1 MILNKSK
8 KFEEILKSNKGL
20 HLTCYL
26 SKITSSGKVVDQLKQ
41 QLEDA
46 AELLK
51 PILNEKQIQ
60 RFLKPLQ
67 AMVRNPSLF
76 DKLGSHIGIYRT
88 SKSFRI
94 LSVPIEVEPGS
105 VVATSF
111 HVKPLLQWLQSDPN
125 FLLVGLANGVAHV
138 GYGDQT
144 QFRLLEP
151 IDIVNLNEK
160 IQELTK
166 FDQPLMFLAGHDGE
180 IKNLRET
187 LHYPNIYTS
196 KTYSFFTPK
205 HADAIVMS
213 IRLEL
218 RQRIAQK
225 MQSALAEFEVADSLN
240 LTRKN
245 IFQISKLAVIGRVK
259 KLIVAGDLKI
269 FGKIDK
275 LTGGLALHPF
285 ELDHEDDDILDDL
298 AQTVLEN
305 GGEVVVVD
313 HEHMPNKRV
322 ALAIVHENQFS
333 YQTQTINF

>member
-1 MILNKSK
+1 VILNKSK

-26 SKITSSGKVVDQLKQ
+26 SKTTSSGTVVDQLKQ
-41 QLEDA
+41 QLEDV

-67 AMVRNPSLF
+67 ALVRNPGLF
-76 DKLGSHIGIYRT
+76 DKLGSHIGVYRT

-94 LSVPIEVEPGS
+94 LSVPIEIEPGS

-111 HVKPLLQWLQSDPN
+111 HVKPILQWLQSDPN
-125 FLLVGLANGVAHV
+125 FLLVGLANGAAHI

-151 IDIVNLNEK
+151 VEIENLNQR
-160 IQELTK
+160 IQDLTK
-166 FDQPLMFLAGHDGE
+166 FDQPLMFLAGDDSE
-180 IKNLRET
+180 IKKLRET
-187 LHYPNIYTS
+187 LQYPNIYSS
-196 KTYSFFTPK
+196 KTYSFFTPQ
-205 HADAIVMS
+205 HSGAIVMS

-218 RQRIAQK
+218 RQRISQK
-225 MQSALAEFEVADSLN
+225 MKSAMAEFEVADDLN

-245 IFQISKLAVIGRVK
+245 IFQITKMAVLGRVK
-259 KLIVAGDLKI
+259 KLIVAGDLRI

-275 LTGGLALHPF
+275 LTGGLSLHPF

-305 GGEVVVVD
+305 GGEVVVVG
-313 HEHMPNKRV
+313 HEQIPNKRV
-322 ALAIVHENQFS
+322 ALAIVHENQLS
-333 YQTQTINF
+333 YQTQAINY

>member
-26 SKITSSGKVVDQLKQ
+26 SKTTNSVSAVDQLRQ
-41 QLEDA
+41 QLEDT

-51 PILNEKQIQ
+51 PILTEKQIK
-60 RFLKPLQ
+60 RFLKPLL
-67 AMVRNPSLF
+67 ALVRNPSLF
-76 DKLGSHIGIYRT
+76 DKLGSHIGAYRT

-94 LSVPIEVEPGS
+94 LSLPIEIEPAS

-111 HVKPLLQWLQSDPN
+111 HVKPILKWLQSDPN
-125 FLLVGLANGVAHV
+125 FILVGLNQGEAHI

-144 QFRLLEP
+144 QFCLIESVA
-151 IDIVNLNEK
+151 IENLNEK
-160 IQELTK
+160 IQQLTK
-166 FDQPLMFLAGHDGE
+166 LDQPLLFLAGQDGE
-180 IKNLRET
+180 IKQMRKA
-187 LHYPNIYTS
+187 LHYPNIYTN
-196 KTYSFFTPK
+196 KTYSFFTPQ
-205 HADAIVMS
+205 HAGSIVMS

-225 MQSALAEFEVADSLN
+225 MQSALAEFEVADNLN

-245 IFQISKLAVIGRVK
+245 IFQIAKLAVIGRVK
-259 KLIVAGDLKI
+259 KLIVAGDLRI

-313 HEHMPNKRV
+313 HALIPNNRV
-322 ALAIVHENQFS
+322 ALAIIHDHQLN
-333 YQTQTINF
+333 YQTQTVNF